1 MVDLFTFG
9 LNALISLNF
18 EREKLRE
25 VNKLRPAGIGECLQ
39 NVKYLARG

>member
-18 EREKLRE
+18 RCEKLRE
-25 VNKLRPAGIGECLQ
+25 VNERS
-39 NVKYLARG
+39 VRV

>member
-25 VNKLRPAGIGECLQ
+25 VNERS
-39 NVKYLARG
+39 VRV